1 VLKKDRQS
9 PGRRERKLVQLGA
22 GVLLFAL
29 VISAGWYFT
38 SQRFENRVRQSVIT
52 ELENITGGRVELGS
66 LHWSLWRFE
75 IDIRDLTVH
84 GLEPA
89 SEAPYVHV
97 DHLLVRLKILS
108 LFSGNF
114 GLHTLVAE
122 HPAIHI
128 MVGPDGASNQP
139 MPIVARK
146 DQPPLVQNLFDLGI
160 ERAEISNGE
169 LIWNDRYIPLN
180 LLADDVA
187 AKLVYISAT
196 RRFDG
201 SIKIGKLDS
210 SVKDL
215 RPFSSTIEA
224 EFSLFSNMADLSSL
238 HWQSGDSAL
247 NLKGHVADL
256 HDLKLQGDY
265 DLVLDLRQVGT
276 ITRRPELRAGI
287 LQMAGQGSLSPD
299 DFSSQGKMVLKK
311 AEWSSQALHTPALNL
326 TSDYS
331 VDKTR
336 LAFSHL
342 VGSGFGGELTGE
354 AEWRDWKNSQVSN
367 APGAVLGKAK
377 PSTQVG
383 RVQLHFRGLRASE
396 VAKAVSTRAIPL
408 DRLRPA
414 GEIGGD
420 VALNWKGSL
429 NTLQATLAATVT
441 PPAIVPAYALPL
453 QGEFRGSYQRAGDRL
468 NIADAHVATA
478 FTTLTASGTLSGQ
491 DSMLNLS
498 VRSDN
503 SYELQPLL
511 SALNISPALSISNA
525 PVELHGPASFL
536 GVVTGRLN
544 SPAVNGHL
552 ELTDFYTLFPAITF
566 KPAGELQA
574 TAQNAS
580 QQRIHWDK
588 LSADVHLDSN
598 SLAVHGGT
606 LTRGP
611 TQIQLQLSTAL
622 HRYKFAD
629 DSQFSAAITIHDA
642 PFEDLQ
648 SLAGVSY
655 PVTGTAN
662 LDFQLSGTRVDP
674 GGDGSF
680 ELAQG
685 TAWGRPFK
693 SLRSQIRLSQQEAQL
708 NNFVLALNGARM
720 TGAGRYNLVNE
731 GIRFDV
737 AGENFDLAHIPALN
751 SEKLSV
757 QGMAAFQASGSGTLN
772 APVLNAKATLHDLVL
787 NGERQ
792 GDLTIEANTQDANLR
807 LKAYSQLQ
815 DATLQIDGNVLLRG
829 SWPAD
834 ITLNLRRIDFDPLLH
849 AYLQGHITGH
859 SSAEGSLHLQ
869 GPLRDFRQVKLT
881 GEFSQLSADIENVKL
896 RNEGPVRFS
905 ADQGVL
911 KLEQVHIVGEG
922 TDFSAQGSLPFS
934 WQEPVNL
941 NFNGQM
947 NLKVLQGY
955 YPGLQSYGAM
965 SVAVKAAGTFNQPVV
980 SGQVQISNAG
990 VSLIDLPNGLSE
1002 MNGTLVF
1009 NQNRLQIQSLTARS
1023 GGGEL
1028 KLGGFIAHS
1037 RGIYFDLAATGN
1049 DVRLRY
1055 PAGVSAEASADLR
1068 FAGSPQ
1074 SSTLSGE
1081 ITVNRFS
1088 LTPSFDFGSYVIK
1101 SKQESFTSSTDSPL
1115 SNVHLAV
1122 HVVTRP
1128 ELQVQSVL
1136 AKVSGDADLNL
1147 RGTAARPVVLGRL
1160 NISAGDIYFNGTTYH
1175 LERGDMLFINP
1186 LAIIPILDME
1196 ATTRVRDYD
1205 IMLGFHGPIDRLTTT
1220 YRSDPP
1226 LPPADIIALLA
1237 LGRTREEQVLNNTQN
1252 STTITDTAA
1261 NAILGQALNYALSSR
1276 VQRLFGASRIKIDP
1290 QVGEPGTP
1298 GARLTVEQSVS
1309 NKVTLTYITNL
1320 SQSAQQVIQI
1330 EIQINKNLSL
1340 VALRDQ
1346 YGVVGF
1352 DFRIRQRR
1360 R

>member
-1 VLKKDRQS
+1 LKKDRQS
-9 PGRRERKLVQLGA
+9 PGRRERKLVQLGI
-22 GVLLFAL
+22 GVLLLAL
-29 VISAGWYFT
+29 VISAAWYLT
-38 SQRFENRVRQSVIT
+38 SQRFENWVRGNVIA
-52 ELENITGGRVELGS
+52 EMENITGGRVEIGS
-66 LHWSLWRFE
+66 FHWSLWRLE
-75 IDIRDLTVH
+75 IDLHDLTVH

-89 SEAPYVHV
+89 GEAPYAHV

-114 GLHTLVAE
+114 GLRTLIAE
-122 HPAIHI
+122 RPVIHI
-128 MVGPDGASNQP
+128 TVGAGGVSNQP
-139 MPIVARK
+139 MPIIAK
-146 DQPPLVQNLFDLGI
+146 KNQHTAAQSLFDLGI

-187 AKLVYISAT
+187 AKLTYISAT
-196 RRFDG
+196 RRYDG
-201 SIKIGKLDS
+201 SIKIGKLDT

-215 RPFSSTIEA
+215 RPFSSSMQA
-224 EFSLFSNMADLSSL
+224 EFSLFPNMADLSSL
-238 HWQSGDSAL
+238 RWQSGDSVFT
-247 NLKGHVADL
+247 LKSHIADL
-256 HDLKLQGDY
+256 RSLKFEGDY
-265 DLVLDLRQVGT
+265 DLLLDLREVGT
-276 ITRRPELRAGI
+276 VMRRPELHGGI
-287 LQMAGQGSLSPD
+287 LQMTGKGSLSVD

-311 AEWSSQALHTPALNL
+311 AEWRSQALHTPALNL
-326 TSDYS
+326 SAGYS

-336 LAFSHL
+336 WTLAQIM
-342 VGSGFGGELTGE
+342 GNGFGGAFSGE
-354 AEWRDWKNSQVSN
+354 AEWHDWMSGQISS
-367 APGAVLGKAK
+367 APAAAPVKAK
-377 PSTQVG
+377 ASIQVG
-383 RVQLHFRGLRASE
+383 RVHLHLRALQASE
-396 VAKAVSTRAIPL
+396 VAKAISTPALPL

-414 GEIGGD
+414 GEISGD
-420 VALNWKGSL
+420 VDLNWKGSL
-429 NTLQATLAATVT
+429 NALQSTAAATVT
-441 PPAIVPAYALPL
+441 PPATPPAYALPL
-453 QGEFRGSYQRAGDRL
+453 LGEFRGSYQRAGDRL
-468 NIADAHVATA
+468 DITDAHLSTV
-478 FTTLTASGTLSGQ
+478 FTTITASGTLSAQ
-491 DSMLNLS
+491 NSMLNLTVKS
-498 VRSDN
+498 SN

-552 ELTDFYTLFPAITF
+552 ELTDFYSLFPAITF
-566 KPAGELQA
+566 KPAGGLQTA
-574 TAQNAS
+574 AQNS
-580 QQRIHWDK
+580 PPPQRIHWDK

-598 SLAVHGGT
+598 NLAVHGGS
-606 LTRGP
+606 LTRGQ
-611 TQIQLQLSTAL
+611 TQIDLQLSAAL
-622 HRYKFAD
+622 RRYKFID
-629 DSQFSAAITIHDA
+629 DSQFSAAIAVHDA
-642 PFEDLQ
+642 LLEDLQ
-648 SLAGVSY
+648 SFAGVSY
-655 PVTGTAN
+655 PVTGTVN
-662 LDFQLSGTRVDP
+662 LNFQLSGTRVDP
-674 GGDGSF
+674 HGDGSF
-680 ELAQG
+680 ELVQG
-685 TAWGRPFK
+685 TAWSRPFK
-693 SLRSQIRLSQQEAQL
+693 SLRSQVRLTQQEVQL
-708 NNFVLALNGARM
+708 NNFVLSLNGARM
-720 TGAGRYNLVNE
+720 TGAGSYNLATE

-751 SEKLSV
+751 SEKIFV
-757 QGMAAFQASGSGTLN
+757 QGTAAFQASGSGTLN
-772 APVLNAKATLHDLVL
+772 APILNAKVMLRNLVL

-792 GDLTIEANTQDANLR
+792 GDLTIEANTQGADLR

-815 DATLQIDGNVLLRG
+815 DATLQLDGNVLMRG

-869 GPLRDFRQVKLT
+869 GPLRDLRHVNFT

-934 WQEPVNL
+934 LQEPVNL

-955 YPGLQSYGAM
+955 YPGLQSYGDM
-965 SVAVKAAGTFNQPVV
+965 SVAVKAAGTFNQPAV

-990 VSLIDLPNGLSE
+990 VSLIDLPNGLSG

-1009 NQNRLQIQSLTARS
+1009 NQNRLQVQSLTARS
-1023 GGGEL
+1023 GGGDL
-1028 KLGGFIAHS
+1028 KLSGFIAYS
-1037 RGIYFDLAATGN
+1037 RGVYFDLAATGN

-1055 PAGVSAEASADLR
+1055 PQGVSAEASADLR

-1101 SKQESFTSSTDSPL
+1101 SKQESFTSSADSPL

-1122 HVVTRP
+1122 HVITHP
-1128 ELQVQSVL
+1128 ELQVQSSL

-1147 RGTAARPVVLGRL
+1147 RGTVARPVVLGRV
-1160 NISAGDIYFNGTTYH
+1160 NISSGDIYFNGTTYH
-1175 LERGDMLFINP
+1175 LERGDVLFINP

-1237 LGRTREEQVLNNTQN
+1237 LGRTREEQVLNNTQT

>member
-1 VLKKDRQS
+1 MKKDRQS

-22 GVLLFAL
+22 AVLLLAL
-29 VISAGWYFT
+29 VISAGWYLT
-38 SQRFENRVRQSVIT
+38 SPRFENWVRLNVIA

-66 LHWSLWRFE
+66 LHWSLWRLE
-75 IDIRDLTVH
+75 IDIHDLTVH

-89 SEAPYVHV
+89 GEAPYAHV

-108 LFSGNF
+108 LFPGNF
-114 GLHTLVAE
+114 GLRTLIAE
-122 HPAIHI
+122 RPVIHI
-128 MVGPDGASNQP
+128 MVGPGGATNQP
-139 MPIVARK
+139 VPILAQK
-146 DQPPLVQNLFDLGI
+146 NQPTTVQSLFDLGI

-169 LIWNDRYIPLN
+169 LVWNDRYIPLN

-187 AKLVYISAT
+187 AKLAYISAT

-201 SIKIGKLDS
+201 SIKIGKLDTS
-210 SVKDL
+210 LKDL
-215 RPFSSTIEA
+215 RPFSSSVEA
-224 EFSLFSNMADLSSL
+224 GFSLFSNMAVLSSL
-238 HWQSGDSAL
+238 RWQSQDSAL
-247 NLKGHVADL
+247 NLKGRIAGL
-256 HDLKLQGDY
+256 RDLKFQGDY
-265 DLVLDLRQVGT
+265 DLVLDLRQVGA

-287 LQMAGQGSLSPD
+287 LRMTGQGSFSIE
-299 DFSSQGKMVLKK
+299 DFASQGKMVLKK
-311 AEWSSQALHTPALNL
+311 AEWSSQALHTPALSL
-326 TSDYS
+326 SSDYS
-331 VDKTR
+331 ADKTR
-336 LAFSHL
+336 LTFSHL
-342 VGSGFGGELTGE
+342 MGRGFGGALTGE
-354 AEWRDWKNSQVSN
+354 AEWRDWMSGQISSQ
-367 APGAVLGKAK
+367 PGAAPGKAK
-377 PSTQVG
+377 ASTQVG
-383 RVQLHFRGLRASE
+383 TVHLHLRALQASE
-396 VAKAVSTRAIPL
+396 VAKAISTRTLPL

-414 GEIGGD
+414 GEISGD
-420 VALNWKGSL
+420 VDLNWKGSL
-429 NTLQATLAATVT
+429 NALQATVAATVT
-441 PPAIVPAYALPL
+441 PPATALAYALPL

-468 NIADAHVATA
+468 DITDARLATE
-478 FTTLTASGTLSGQ
+478 FTTVTASGTLSSQ
-491 DSMLNLS
+491 NSMLNLS
-498 VRSDN
+498 VKSGN

-525 PVELHGPASFL
+525 PVELHGLASFL

-552 ELTDFYTLFPAITF
+552 ELTDFYSLFPAITF
-566 KPAGELQA
+566 KPAGGVQA
-574 TAQNAS
+574 VAQNS
-580 QQRIHWDK
+580 PPQRIHWDK

-598 SLAVHGGT
+598 NLAVHGGS
-606 LTRGP
+606 LTRGT
-611 TQIQLQLSTAL
+611 TQIELQLSVAL
-622 HRYKFAD
+622 RRYKFAD
-629 DSQFSAAITIHDA
+629 NSQFSAAVAVHDA

-662 LDFQLSGTRVDP
+662 LNFQLSGTRVDP
-674 GGDGSF
+674 HGDGSF
-680 ELAQG
+680 ELVQG
-685 TAWGRPFK
+685 TAWDKPFK
-693 SLRSQIRLSQQEAQL
+693 SLRSQVRLIKQEVQL
-708 NNFVLALNGARM
+708 NNLVLSLNGARM
-720 TGAGRYNLVNE
+720 TGAGSYNLADE

-757 QGMAAFQASGSGTLN
+757 EGMGAFQASGSGTLN
-772 APVLNAKATLHDLVL
+772 APVLNAKAMLRNLVL

-792 GDLTIEANTQDANLR
+792 GDLTIEASTQGADLR

-815 DATLQIDGNVLLRG
+815 DATLQLDGNVVLRG

-834 ITLNLRRIDFDPLLH
+834 ITLNVRRIDFDPLLH

-869 GPLRDFRQVKLT
+869 GPLRDLQHVNLT

-905 ADQGVL
+905 ANQGVL
-911 KLEQVHIVGEG
+911 NLEQVHIVGEG

-934 WQEPVNL
+934 RQGPVNL
-941 NFNGQM
+941 NINGQM
-947 NLKVLQGY
+947 NLQVLQGY
-955 YPGLQSYGAM
+955 YPGLQSHGAM
-965 SVAVKAAGTFNQPVV
+965 SVAVKVAGTFNQPAVG
-980 SGQVQISNAG
+980 GQVQISNAG

-1023 GGGEL
+1023 GGGDL
-1028 KLGGFIAHS
+1028 KLSGFIAYS

-1081 ITVNRFS
+1081 VTVNRFS

-1115 SNVHLAV
+1115 SNVHFAV
-1122 HVVTRP
+1122 HIVTRP
-1128 ELQVQSVL
+1128 ELQVQSSL

-1147 RGTAARPVVLGRL
+1147 RGTAARPVVLGRV
-1160 NISAGDIYFNGTTYH
+1160 NISSGDIFFNGTTYH
-1175 LERGDMLFINP
+1175 LERGDVLFINP

-1226 LPPADIIALLA
+1226 LPSADIIALLA
-1237 LGRTREEQVLNNTQN
+1237 LGRTREEQALNSTQN

-1346 YGVVGF
+1346 YGVIGF

>member
-1 VLKKDRQS
+1 MKKDRQS

-22 GVLLFAL
+22 GVLLLAL
-29 VISAGWYFT
+29 TISAGWYLT
-38 SQRFENRVRQSVIT
+38 SQRFENWVRRNVIA
-52 ELENITGGRVELGS
+52 ELESTTGGRVEMGS
-66 LHWSLWRFE
+66 FHWNLWRLE
-75 IDIRDLTVH
+75 IDIHDLTVH

-89 SEAPYVHV
+89 GEAPYAHV

-114 GLHTLVAE
+114 GLRTVIAE
-122 HPAIHI
+122 RPVIHI
-128 MVGPDGASNQP
+128 MVGPDGATNQP
-139 MPIVARK
+139 MPIVAK
-146 DQPPLVQNLFDLGI
+146 KGQPTTMQSLFDLGI

-169 LIWNDRYIPLN
+169 LIWNDRHIPLN

-187 AKLVYISAT
+187 AKLIYISAT

-201 SIKIGKLDS
+201 SIKIGKLDTS
-210 SVKDL
+210 AKDL
-215 RPFSSTIEA
+215 RPFSSSFEA
-224 EFSLFSNMADLSSL
+224 EFSLFPNRADLSSL
-238 HWQSGDSAL
+238 HWQSGDSVL
-247 NLKGHVADL
+247 NVKGQVAGL
-256 HDLKLQGDY
+256 HDLKFQGDY
-265 DLVLDLRQVGT
+265 DLSLDLHQVGA

-287 LQMAGQGSLSPD
+287 LRMAGQGSLSPD
-299 DFSSQGKMVLKK
+299 GFSSQGKMVLKK
-311 AEWSSQALHTPALNL
+311 AEWSGPSLHCPAFNLSLN
-326 TSDYS
+326 YS
-331 VDKTR
+331 ADKTR

-342 VGSGFGGELTGE
+342 MGSGFGGALTGE
-354 AEWRDWKNSQVSN
+354 AEWRDWMSQFDNASSA
-367 APGAVLGKAK
+367 APGSAKAS
-377 PSTQVG
+377 PQVG
-383 RVQLHFRGLRASE
+383 SVHLHLRALQASE
-396 VAKAVSTRAIPL
+396 ITRAISTRAMPL

-414 GEIGGD
+414 GEISGD
-420 VALNWKGSL
+420 VDLNWKGSL
-429 NTLQATLAATVT
+429 NALQTTVVATVT
-441 PPAIVPAYALPL
+441 PPAKPPAYALPL
-453 QGEFRGSYQRAGDRL
+453 QGELRGNYQRAGNRL
-468 NIADAHVATA
+468 NITDAHLATV
-478 FTTLTASGTLSGQ
+478 FTTVTASGILSGPN
-491 DSMLNLS
+491 SMLNLS
-498 VRSDN
+498 VKSGN

-536 GVVTGRLN
+536 GVVSGRLN

-552 ELTDFYTLFPAITF
+552 ELTDFYTLFPAIAF
-566 KPAGELQA
+566 KPAGRLQTA
-574 TAQNAS
+574 AQNS
-580 QQRIHWDK
+580 QPPQRIHWDQ
-588 LSADVHLDSN
+588 LSADVHFDSN
-598 SLAVHGGT
+598 NLTVRAGS
-606 LTRGP
+606 LTRGQ
-611 TQIQLQLSTAL
+611 TQIDLQLSAAL
-622 HRYKFAD
+622 HRYRFTD
-629 DSQFSAAITIHDA
+629 DSQFSAAIAVHDA
-642 PFEDLQ
+642 PLEDLQ

-655 PVTGTAN
+655 PVTGTVN
-662 LDFQLSGTRVDP
+662 LNFQLSGTRVDP
-674 GGDGSF
+674 HGDGSF

-693 SLRSQIRLSQQEAQL
+693 SLRSQMCLTQQEVQL

-720 TGAGRYNLVNE
+720 TGGGSYNLADE
-731 GIRFDV
+731 GISFNV
-737 AGENFDLAHIPALN
+737 AGENFDLTHIPALN

-772 APVLNAKATLHDLVL
+772 APILNAKATLRDLVL

-792 GDLTIEANTQDANLR
+792 GDLTIEASTQGADLR

-815 DATLQIDGNVLLRG
+815 DATLQLDGNVLMRG

-869 GPLRDFRQVKLT
+869 GPLRDLQHVNLT

-896 RNEGPVRFS
+896 RNEGPIRFS
-905 ADQGVL
+905 DDQGVL
-911 KLEQVHIVGEG
+911 KLEQVRIVGQG

-934 WQEPVNL
+934 RQEPVNL
-941 NFNGQM
+941 NINGQM
-947 NLKVLQGY
+947 NLQVLQGY

-965 SVAVKAAGTFNQPVV
+965 SVAMRVTGTFNQPAVG
-980 SGQVQISNAG
+980 GQVQISNAG

-1009 NQNRLQIQSLTARS
+1009 NQNRLQVQSLTARS
-1023 GGGEL
+1023 GGGDL
-1028 KLGGFIAHS
+1028 KLSGFIAYS

-1055 PAGVSAEASADLR
+1055 PQGVSAEASADLR

-1101 SKQESFTSSTDSPL
+1101 SKQESFTSSADSPL

-1128 ELQVQSVL
+1128 ELQVQSSL

-1147 RGTAARPVVLGRL
+1147 RGTVARPVVLGRV
-1160 NISAGDIYFNGTTYH
+1160 NISSGDIYFNGTTYH
-1175 LERGDMLFINP
+1175 LDRGDLLFINP

-1205 IMLGFHGPIDRLTTT
+1205 IVLGFHGPIDRLTTT